1 MKLTRDHLY
10 IAIQEYIFLFQ
21 TLRDPHLMKQRA
33 FGLRDQ
39 AEGTFD
45 KHEYLG
51 NESCVDKRLLLD
63 KISLMSN
70 PQLYLSINIFFL
82 SEYLQTN
89 SISCFFKSH
98 VLHCHMAN
106 CSKLSVGHK

>member
-21 TLRDPHLMKQRA
+21 ALRDPHLMKQRA

-70 PQLYLSINIFFL
+70 PQLYLSINIFFYQNIYRPTQL
-82 SEYLQTN
+82 VVFLNHTCCIVTWQIVVN
-89 SISCFFKSH
+89 
-98 VLHCHMAN
+98 
-106 CSKLSVGHK
+106 